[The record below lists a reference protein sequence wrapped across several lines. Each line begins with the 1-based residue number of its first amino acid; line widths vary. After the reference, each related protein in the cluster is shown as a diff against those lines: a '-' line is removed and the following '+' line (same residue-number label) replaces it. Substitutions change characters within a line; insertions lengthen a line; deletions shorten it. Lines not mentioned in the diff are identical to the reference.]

1 MRVIGTAG
9 HVDHGK
15 STLVQALT
23 GIDPDRL
30 QEEKDRQMTIDL
42 GFAWM
47 TLPSGEGLG
56 FVDVPGHRDFIE
68 NMLAGVG
75 GIDAALLVIA
85 ADEGIMPQ
93 TREHLAILDLLE
105 IEALVVVHSRIDL
118 VQEPDWIDLVEEDT
132 RTLLSGTRFVNAP
145 MVRVSAVS
153 GEGISELLE
162 ILDELLGWSRARS
175 SVQRPRLP
183 IDRVFTIAGFG
194 TVVTGTLL
202 DGSFKTGQEVE
213 ILPQR
218 IGARIRGLQTHKE
231 TVEVAELGS
240 RVAANITGVSVDQ
253 IARGDVVS
261 VPGSDTPSSRLDV
274 QVRVLEGNEVSIRH
288 NMTVKF
294 FSGSAQRITRVRL
307 LQEAPL
313 KGGEQ
318 GWLQLEMEHPV
329 VVRRGDHFIL
339 RQPSPGATLGGGR
352 IANPYPAGRH
362 KRLDK
367 AVIEALTKLVGGSPE
382 EVLLASISGPIPT
395 SVKNGAHEAGMT
407 LEAAADEILRLQ
419 GAGELVILNKQ
430 APKRDWLALNFDAWG
445 KHVSR
450 TQNILGE
457 FHGEYP
463 LRGGMLVEEFR
474 NRLGY
479 SGSVLLVALADHGI
493 VTRIANRVR
502 LPNFKIVYSGDQ
514 ERSVQALLEQ
524 FASNPYSP
532 PSLKE
537 SRELIGGDLLDGLIE
552 SGQLV
557 NVGEGVV
564 FLREN
569 YTEMI
574 KRITTRLREEEE
586 ITVAEVRDMFDTSRK
601 YALALME
608 HLDTV
613 GLTYRDGNVR
623 QLVRSGPE

>member
-1 MRVIGTAG
+1 
-9 HVDHGK
+9 
-15 STLVQALT
+15 VQALT

-105 IEALVVVHSRIDL
+105 IDALVVAHSRIDL
-118 VQEPDWIDLVEEDT
+118 VQELEWIDLVEEDT
-132 RTLLSGTRFVNAP
+132 RALLKETRYVDAP

-153 GEGISELLE
+153 GEGTE
-162 ILDELLGWSRARS
+162 ELLGILDQVLKSSKARPDT
-175 SVQRPRLP
+175 QRPRLP
-183 IDRVFTIAGFG
+183 IDRAFTIAGFG

-202 DGSFKTGQEVE
+202 DGSLEKGQEIE

-218 IGARIRGLQTHKE
+218 IDARIRGLQTHKE
-231 TVEVAELGS
+231 TVDVAEQGS

-253 IARGDVVS
+253 IARGDVV
-261 VPGSDTPSSRLDV
+261 VIPGSDAPSARLDV
-274 QVRVLEGNEVSIRH
+274 HVRMLDGSGVSIRH
-288 NMTVKF
+288 NKTVKF
-294 FSGSAQRITRVRL
+294 FSGSAQRIARVRL
-307 LQEAPL
+307 LQNDPL

-329 VVRRGDHFIL
+329 AVRRGAHFIL

-352 IANPYPAGRH
+352 IANPYPARRH
-362 KRLDK
+362 RRSDG
-367 AVIEALTKLVGGSPE
+367 AVIDGLKKLVSGSPE
-382 EVLLASISGPIPT
+382 EVLIATISGPVPT
-395 SVKNGAHEAGMT
+395 SIKEGAHEAGMT
-407 LEAAADEILRLQ
+407 LVAAEGELQRLQ
-419 GAGELVILNKQ
+419 SAGKIVILNEEAQ
-430 APKRDWLALNFDAWG
+430 PEDWTVLSSDEWG
-445 KHVSR
+445 KYVSR
-450 TQNILGE
+450 SQDVLDA
-457 FHGEYP
+457 FHREYP
-463 LRGGMLVEEFR
+463 LREGMLIEEFR
-474 NRLGY
+474 NRLGF
-479 SGSVLLVALADHGI
+479 SGSVLLVAFVFHGI
-493 VTRIANRVR
+493 VNRIDNRVR
-502 LPNFKIVYSGDQ
+502 LPEFKITYSTDQ
-514 ERSVQALLEQ
+514 ELRVKSLLEQ
-524 FASNPYSP
+524 FAGNPYGP

-537 SRELIGGDLLDGLIE
+537 SRDLVGRDLLEGLIE

-564 FLREN
+564 FLKDTYE
-569 YTEMI
+569 EMI
-574 KRITTRLREEEE
+574 ERITTRLRAEGE
-586 ITVAEVRDMFDTSRK
+586 ITVAQVRDMFDTTRK

-608 HLDTV
+608 HLDSV
-613 GLTYRDGNVR
+613 GLTYREGNAR
-623 QLVRSGPE
+623 RLVHSKPD

>member
-75 GIDAALLVIA
+75 GIDAALLVVA

-105 IEALVVVHSRIDL
+105 IEALVVAHSRIDL
-118 VQEPDWIDLVEEDT
+118 VQELDWIDLVEEDT
-132 RTLLSGTRFVNAP
+132 RTLLGETRFIDAP

-153 GEGISELLE
+153 GEGTSELLGV
-162 ILDELLGWSRARS
+162 LDEVLKSSRARPS
-175 SVQRPRLP
+175 TQRPRLP
-183 IDRVFTIAGFG
+183 IDRAFTMAGFG

-202 DGSFKTGQEVE
+202 DGPFEKGQEVE

-231 TVEVAELGS
+231 TVDVAEPGS
-240 RVAANITGVSVDQ
+240 RVAANITGVSVEQ

-261 VPGSDTPSSRLDV
+261 LPGSDAPSSRLDV
-274 QVRVLEGNEVSIRH
+274 HIRMLEGSGVSIRH
-288 NMTVKF
+288 NKTVKF
-294 FSGSAQRITRVRL
+294 FSGSAQRIARVRL

-352 IANPYPAGRH
+352 IANPYPARRH
-362 KRLDK
+362 KRSDE
-367 AVIEALTKLVGGSPE
+367 AVIEGLKKLVSGSPE
-382 EVLLASISGPIPT
+382 EVLLASISGPVPT
-395 SVKNGAHEAGMT
+395 SIKDGALEAGMS
-407 LEAAADEILRLQ
+407 LAAAAEELIRRQD
-419 GAGELVILNKQ
+419 AGELVLLNEQ
-430 APKRDWLALNFDAWG
+430 VPPEDWVALSFDAWG
-445 KHVSR
+445 SYVSR
-450 TQNILGE
+450 TQDVLGA
-457 FHGEYP
+457 FHREYP

-474 NRLGY
+474 NRLGF
-479 SGSVLLVALADHGI
+479 SGSMLLDALADRGI
-493 VTRIANRVR
+493 VSRSGNRVR
-502 LPNFKIVYSGDQ
+502 LPEFEIVYSPDQ
-514 ERSVQALLEQ
+514 ERSVRSLLER
-524 FASNPYSP
+524 FSSNPYGP
-532 PSLKE
+532 PTLKE
-537 SRELIGGDLLDGLIE
+537 SRTLIGEDLIDGLIE

-564 FLREN
+564 FLQAS
-569 YTEMI
+569 YTEMVE
-574 KRITTRLREEEE
+574 RITTRLREEGE
-586 ITVAEVRDMFDTSRK
+586 ITVAQVRDMFDTSRK

-608 HLDTV
+608 HLDSV
-613 GLTYRDGNVR
+613 GLTYREGDAR
-623 QLVRSGPE
+623 RLVRSQSH